1 MKTLLVLIIG
11 AAIGIGAYIYFR
23 DSGKSEFEKA
33 GDKISDSAND
43 FKDKISDK
51 MDLDT
56 DRIKDELART
66 GKVIRKKAEQA
77 GTAVA
82 DATSDTRITGEIKGK
97 FALESDLS
105 ALKISVNTTD
115 GVVTLS
121 GSASSA
127 EAIKKA
133 MQLALEVDG
142 VTQVVSTLQVKEY
155 SRTKP

>member
-23 DSGKSEFEKA
+23 DSGKSSFQKA
-33 GDKISDSAND
+33 GDKISDSASD
-43 FKDKISDK
+43 LRDK

-56 DRIKDELART
+56 DHIKDELART

-82 DATSDTRITGEIKGK
+82 DATSDARITGEIKGK

-133 MQLALEVDG
+133 MKLALDVNG
-142 VTQVVSTLQVKEY
+142 VTQVVSTLQVKE
-155 SRTKP
+155 